1 MIGLSTRGLV
11 GIVLMIVGAVAF
23 LPGLSPA
30 AGGRT
35 TFVLLPAAVLL
46 TLGTYLV
53 GTDVGGGRPV

>member
-1 MIGLSTRGLV
+1 MLGLSTRGLV
-11 GIVLMIVGAVAF
+11 GIVLMVVGAVAF

-30 AGGRT
+30 AAGRT

-53 GTDVGGGRPV
+53 GTDVGGRAV